1 MTCNL
6 EPSEGTFFWDVWT
19 YLLRSHRENPGYP
32 HLMLNCQLR
41 VSAFVAPIHYIVVSW
56 SETSLERSAY
66 IYLSKS
72 TCVCICS
79 VATYL
84 LHACGKLWVLAKEKS
99 TPAVES
105 DGSDRSSSCWFHSPG
120 LIPMRICSKVPAGQP
135 TRTTGPLRLL
145 PRRPPCA
152 RFTSRFGVV
161 LLHGSKQPPLA
172 GGCCCRSKGWEN
184 RAPAVSRFSPRDRLC
199 TAARNRP
206 CPRWQHSTPTHH
218 KPSCWLLRHLVRRVS
233 SSTSRN
239 AFFFVSECEKKDDA

>member
-1 MTCNL
+1 MQC
-6 EPSEGTFFWDVWT
+6 
-19 YLLRSHRENPGYP
+19 
-32 HLMLNCQLR
+32 C
-41 VSAFVAPIHYIVVSW
+41 YIL
-56 SETSLERSAY
+56 T
-66 IYLSKS
+66 
-72 TCVCICS
+72 TCVWEALGFGQREDSGCREWWIGS
-79 VATYL
+79 ELIL
-84 LHACGKLWVLAKEKS
+84 LVSFAG
-99 TPAVES
+99 
-105 DGSDRSSSCWFHSPG
+105 PG

-172 GGCCCRSKGWEN
+172 GGCCSRSKGWEN
-184 RAPAVSRFSPRDRLC
+184 RVPAVSRFSPRDRLC

-239 AFFFVSECEKKDDA
+239 AFFFVSECEKKKMMPKN